1 MHMEKGIK
9 TRAAKLRGLSTGRKR
24 AAMAGMVGAVVAAVV
39 GLAVPAGASPIAASP
54 AAVTGAEHFQVM
66 STATNNSP
74 NSPLIAWGVFTGAG
88 VDREISSNAAG
99 TKGVDAF
106 IFSNGKFTVKH
117 TAKTQK
123 QSFNT
128 KTCFYAFSQTG
139 VFALSG
145 GTGKYKGISGSGK
158 YTLSVVGIG
167 PKLKSGACNPNQNA
181 RSIAN
186 QQEIVGNASVRL
198 P

>member
-1 MHMEKGIK
+1 MEKGIK
-9 TRAAKLRGLSTGRKR
+9 TAAAKLRGLSTGRKR
-24 AAMAGMVGAVVAAVV
+24 TAMAAMVGAAVAAVV
-39 GLAVPAGASPIAASP
+39 GLAVPAGASPIAANP

-88 VDREISSNAAG
+88 VDRQISSNAAG
-99 TKGVDAF
+99 TKGVDSF
-106 IFSNGKFTVKH
+106 IFSNGKFTVNH

-123 QSFNT
+123 QSFNA
-128 KTCFYAFSQTG
+128 KTCFYTFSQTG

-158 YTLSVVGIG
+158 YALSVVGIG
-167 PKLKSGACNPNQNA
+167 PTLKSGACNPNPNA

-186 QQEIVGNASVRL
+186 QQEIVASASVRL

>member
-1 MHMEKGIK
+1 METGIK
-9 TRAAKLRGLSTGRKR
+9 TFGAGLRGISPGRKR
-24 AAMAGMVGAVVAAVV
+24 AALAAMVAAAVATVV
-39 GLAVPAGASPIAASP
+39 GLAVPAGASPLAARP
-54 AAVTGAEHFQVM
+54 TAVTGAEHFQVM

-74 NSPLIAWGVFTGAG
+74 SSPLIAWGVFTGAG
-88 VDREISSNAAG
+88 VDREISSNPAG
-99 TKGVDAF
+99 TKGVDTF
-106 IFSNGKFTVKH
+106 TFPNGRFKVTH

-123 QSFNT
+123 QSFNA
-128 KTCFYAFSQTG
+128 KTCFYSFSETG
-139 VFALSG
+139 VFTLSG
-145 GTGKYKGISGSGK
+145 GAGKYKGISGSGK
-158 YTLSVVGIG
+158 YALTVVGIG

>member
-1 MHMEKGIK
+1 MKQGIK
-9 TRAAKLRGLSTGRKR
+9 QAAARLRGMSTGRKW
-24 AAMAGMVGAVVAAVV
+24 AAVTAMLGAAVATVV
-39 GLAVPAGASPIAASP
+39 GLAVPAGASPITARP
-54 AAVTGAEHFQVM
+54 TTVTGAEHFQVM

-99 TKGVDAF
+99 TKGVDTF

-123 QSFNT
+123 QSFNA
-128 KTCFYAFSQTG
+128 KTCFYAFSETG
-139 VFALSG
+139 VFTLSG

-158 YTLSVVGIG
+158 FALSVVGIG

>member
-1 MHMEKGIK
+1 MEKGIK
-9 TRAAKLRGLSTGRKR
+9 TTAAKLRGLSTGRKR
-24 AAMAGMVGAVVAAVV
+24 AAMAAMVGAAVAAVV

-88 VDREISSNAAG
+88 VDRQISSNAAG
-99 TKGVDAF
+99 TKGVDSF
-106 IFSNGKFTVKH
+106 IFSNGKFTVNH

-123 QSFNT
+123 QSFNA
-128 KTCFYAFSQTG
+128 KTCFYTFSQTG

-145 GTGKYKGISGSGK
+145 GTGKYQGISGSGR
-158 YTLSVVGIG
+158 YALSVAGIG
-167 PKLKSGACNPNQNA
+167 PKLKSGACNPNPNA

-186 QQEIVGNASVRL
+186 QQEIVASASVRL